1 MLALPLMSYCP
12 HTCTLTHTHT
22 LTLVP
27 IRSGQWPFWYLASKL
42 PLANDLARLTVLKN
56 KRKEKLISA
65 TSGSQ
70 IDINKVSIVSADTL
84 PQCEGEESVCSE
96 RLASPHLTSPR
107 RDSMCVF
114 VRATVRLC
122 ACRAERADTSAPT
135 RSMLPHTRTHT
146 NEARAR

>member
-1 MLALPLMSYCP
+1 MRVSVRCFFSACSGPSTKYVGVATDELLP
-12 HTCTLTHTHT
+12 THTHT

-70 IDINKVSIVSADTL
+70 IDINKVSTVSADTL

-96 RLASPHLTSPR
+96 RLASPYLTPPR
-107 RDSMCVF
+107 LDV
-114 VRATVRLC
+114 
-122 ACRAERADTSAPT
+122 
-135 RSMLPHTRTHT
+135 
-146 NEARAR
+146 